1 MTEPSI
7 ENLNLVDTDYADIIA
22 NSINP
27 SFELNL
33 VNLGLNPTEA
43 RTKTRFITL
52 MKRKPET
59 PEQWEELMNAWE
71 EACGYRPS
79 DEHFSL
85 ISQMLWKD

>member
-1 MTEPSI
+1 MTELPI
-7 ENLNLVDTDYADIIA
+7 EKLNLVDTDYADIIA

-27 SFELNL
+27 NFELNL
-33 VNLGLNPTEA
+33 VNLGLSLTEA

-52 MKRKPET
+52 MKRKPEI

-79 DEHFSL
+79 DEQFSL
-85 ISQMLWKD
+85 ISQMFWPD

>member
-1 MTEPSI
+1 MTEPPI
-7 ENLNLVDTDYADIIA
+7 EQLNLTDTDYADIIA

-27 SFELNL
+27 NFELSL

-43 RTKTRFITL
+43 RIKTRFITL

-79 DEHFSL
+79 DEQFFL
-85 ISQMLWKD
+85 ISKMLWKE